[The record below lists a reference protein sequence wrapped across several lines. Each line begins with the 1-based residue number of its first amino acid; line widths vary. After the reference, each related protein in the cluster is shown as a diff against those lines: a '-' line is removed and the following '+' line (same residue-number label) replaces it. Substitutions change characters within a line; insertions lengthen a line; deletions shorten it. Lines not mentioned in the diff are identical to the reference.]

1 MLTSETSDTGIKSK
15 IVPILKEPGRFA
27 QNILSRENSSGWDIP
42 STKWK
47 ASLCHRRHTR
57 HHRWHFKIGARF
69 CPRYIQTLSV
79 LRWSVWLRC
88 YWKIIYRAF
97 WDSSWMAV
105 EKHGQYFSR
114 GWQSMKVFLIPRIPQ
129 DLVLPL
135 FSGIWPLTLYFHHP
149 EKQICLW
156 SSSIFKI
163 SWTRKT
169 SQHHQSA
176 LISSS

>member
-1 MLTSETSDTGIKSK
+1 MLTSETADTGIKSK
-15 IVPILKEPGRFA
+15 IVPILKEPGHFA

-57 HHRWHFKIGARF
+57 HHRWHSNIGARF
-69 CPRYIQTLSV
+69 CPTYIQTLSV
-79 LRWSVWLRC
+79 LRRSVWLRS
-88 YWKIIYRAF
+88 YWKISYRAF
-97 WDSSWMAV
+97 RNSYWMAV

-135 FSGIWPLTLYFHHP
+135 FSGIWPLTLYLHHP
-149 EKQICLW
+149 EKQISLW
-156 SSSIFKI
+156 SSSIFNI
-163 SWTRKT
+163 SWPTKT
-169 SQHHQSA
+169 SQHHHQS